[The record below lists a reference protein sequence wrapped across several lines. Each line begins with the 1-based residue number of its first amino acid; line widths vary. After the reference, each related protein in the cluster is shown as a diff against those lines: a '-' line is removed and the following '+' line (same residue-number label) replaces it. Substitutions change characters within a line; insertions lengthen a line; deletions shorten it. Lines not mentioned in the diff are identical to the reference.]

1 LTATR
6 DTYLLLRAF
15 VDELARCG
23 MTDACTSPGSRSTPI
38 VASLVRDGRVRCH
51 SHVDE
56 RCAGFFA
63 LGAAKATGRPVA
75 LACTSGTA
83 AANLAPAVIEAHEAR
98 VPLVVLTADR
108 PPERRETG
116 AGQTIDQIKLYGS
129 AAKWFFEVGTHEA
142 TEERLR
148 WVRALAC
155 RTYWTTLEGRPGPV
169 HLNWGL
175 REPLVLDDDLP
186 QDDTGRSEGR
196 PWVARPPVRA
206 APLDPVLDA
215 LSDLVSAHPRAVVV
229 AGRNER
235 DDDLAGAIGAF
246 AQATGVPVLADP
258 LSGARSGPGA
268 VAHYD
273 ALLRD
278 AAFAAAQRPQLVIR
292 VGDLPTSKP
301 LRAWLAALGDT
312 PQLALDAEGAWQ
324 DPAAVVGGLI
334 ASDPAL
340 TLRALAQ
347 RSTAADPAWLDGW
360 TQADARAAGAISS
373 VLGDEISEPA
383 IAVALAERLPA
394 DATLVVSSSMPVRD
408 VETFWPAREDG
419 PRVLS
424 NRGANGIDGVV
435 STAFGAAAVSRG
447 PVVALLGDVAFAHDV
462 GGLLAARRL
471 GLSVT
476 FVVLNNGGG
485 GIFDFLP
492 VASQTDLYEHHVATP
507 TGVEIGRAAGAFGVR
522 HETAHDLSAFHAAL
536 ERELF
541 ADGSAVIEVPTDRGA
556 NVELH
561 RRVWTAVADAL
572 VSPPAPAEARPA

>member
-6 DTYLLLRAF
+6 DTYVLLRAF
-15 VDELARCG
+15 VDELVRCG

-38 VASLVRDGRVRCH
+38 VASLVRDGRIRCH

-63 LGAAKATGRPVA
+63 LGAAKAAGRPVA
-75 LACTSGTA
+75 ISCTSGTA

-98 VPLVVLTADR
+98 VPLVALTADR
-108 PPERRETG
+108 PPELRETG
-116 AGQTIDQIKLYGS
+116 AGQTIDQIKLYGN

-155 RTYWTTLEGRPGPV
+155 RAYWTALEGRPGPV

-175 REPLVLDDDLP
+175 REPLVLEEDLP
-186 QDDTGRSEGR
+186 EDDTGRSEGR

-215 LSDLVSAHPRAVVV
+215 LADLVSANPRAVVV
-229 AGRNER
+229 AGRDER
-235 DDDLAGAIGAF
+235 DDGLAGAVGAF

-278 AAFAAAQRPQLVIR
+278 AAFAAAQRPELVIR

-301 LRAWLAALGDT
+301 LRAWLASLGDT
-312 PQLALDAEGAWQ
+312 PQLALDAENAWQ

-340 TLRALAQ
+340 TLRALAK
-347 RSTAADPAWLDGW
+347 RATAADPAWLAGW
-360 TQADARAAGAISS
+360 AQADATAASAISS
-373 VLGDEISEPA
+373 VLGDELSEPA
-383 IAVALAERLPA
+383 IAVALADRLPA
-394 DATLVVSSSMPVRD
+394 GATLVVSSSMPVRD
-408 VETFWPAREDG
+408 VETFWPSRDDG

-447 PVVALLGDVAFAHDV
+447 PVVALLGDVAFAHDL
-462 GGLLAARRL
+462 GGLVAARRL

-476 FVVLNNGGG
+476 FVVLNNEGG

-507 TGVEIGRAAGAFGVR
+507 PGVEIGRAAGAFGVR
-522 HETAHDLSAFHAAL
+522 HETADDLPAFHTAL
-536 ERELF
+536 ERELS
-541 ADGSAVIEVPTDRGA
+541 ADGSAVIEVPTGRDT

-561 RRVWTAVADAL
+561 RRVWTAVSEAL